1 MWARIIMSG
10 THEKKAVALYSIVAA
25 IFLIGAKTIVGF
37 MTGSLA
43 ILTDAVHSL
52 LDLGASII
60 TYFSVKISDKPS
72 DREHHFGHG
81 KVESLGAL
89 LQILFLL
96 AACIGII
103 LRAVDR
109 MQSHSAEIN
118 LNVWAFAV
126 VLLSITIDFNRVRAL
141 RRVAK
146 KYSSQALAADALHF
160 SADIYVSAVVL
171 LGLVAI
177 KLGFSVADPVAAIA
191 VSLFIISTA
200 VRLARRSI
208 DVLLDRAPAETEEV
222 IRQTVRSFPEILG
235 ITKLRLRSDGRT
247 TFAEMSLNVDRALT
261 FGRADNLAA
270 RLQRALQDHLPAV
283 DIIFTLIPASAE
295 SEKTADAVR
304 YIVSSFGLTL
314 HHLIISETDE
324 GNFVSMH
331 IELPGE
337 ITLNEAH
344 SRAGE
349 ISARLHREIPT
360 LKKAVIHTEPLST
373 DSGSSP
379 ENVPNLDVLRDKVKV
394 IVESFPGVADC
405 HNIILTPLTRGLA
418 LSADMRMN
426 GSVTLDQTHQ
436 MSEKVEKKL
445 REEIAELTSITIHLE
460 PLKSL

>member
-1 MWARIIMSG
+1 MSG
-10 THEKKAVALYSIVAA
+10 THEKKAVAIYSIMAA
-25 IFLIGAKTIVGF
+25 IFLITAKTAIGLW
-37 MTGSLA
+37 TGSLA

-60 TYFSVKISDKPS
+60 TYFSVRISDKPS

-96 AACIGII
+96 GACVGII
-103 LRAVDR
+103 LRAVDKI
-109 MQSHSAEIN
+109 QSHSAEIN
-118 LNVWAFAV
+118 LNIWAFV
-126 VLLSITIDFNRVRAL
+126 VILLSITIDFNRVRAL

-177 KLGFSVADPVAAIA
+177 KLGFPAADPIAAIA

-200 VRLARRSI
+200 IRLARRAV
-208 DVLLDRAPAETEEV
+208 DVLLDRAPAETEEI
-222 IRQTVRSFPEILG
+222 IRQTVRNFPEILD
-235 ITKLRLRSDGRT
+235 ITKLRLRSDGRM

-261 FGRADNLAA
+261 FGRADDLAA
-270 RLQRALQDHLPAV
+270 RLQKALQDRLPAV
-283 DIIFTLIPASAE
+283 DATFTLIPASAE
-295 SEKTADAVR
+295 SEKTADAIR

-314 HHLIISETDE
+314 HHLIISETNE
-324 GNFVSMH
+324 GPFASMH

-337 ITLNEAH
+337 ITLDEAH

-349 ISARLHREIPT
+349 ISARLHKEIPT
-360 LKKAVIHTEPLST
+360 LKKAVIHTEPSGT
-373 DSGSSP
+373 DDSCSHKGIS
-379 ENVPNLDVLRDKVKV
+379 NLDFLRDRVKT

-405 HNIILTPLTRGLA
+405 HNIVLTPLTQGLA
-418 LSADMRMN
+418 LSADMRMD
-426 GSVTLDQTHQ
+426 GTVTLEQTHQ

-445 REEIAELTSITIHLE
+445 REEITELTSITIHLE
-460 PLKSL
+460 PLKSS